1 MSTTVRRSEVGTAHA
16 IGSGGGKIG
25 RVLELQK
32 DPSFLHK
39 RLALFDK
46 LYSLQQEKNKE
57 LPKSPITI
65 ELPDGAKKEGLSNQ
79 TTPMDI
85 AMQISKGLADKVVA
99 AEVCYSVDAVNGGA
113 EMFNPEEEDEVE
125 GCESCGGG
133 ENWVVWDMTRPLEH
147 SCKLRLLKF
156 EDAAG
161 KHVFWHSSAHILGQ
175 CLEMELG
182 VQLTVGPALTS
193 GFYYDAYMG
202 DHSIT
207 QDVYELLEKHAERIC
222 KENQI
227 FERLVMTKEE
237 ALEMFSDN
245 PFKVQLITNK
255 IPDAA
260 LTSAYRCGRFVD
272 LCRGPHLPSTGK
284 VRAFAVTKHSSAYW
298 LAQSDLDSLQRTYA
312 ISFPEAKQLKEY
324 NRLVE
329 EAKKRDHRTLGSN
342 LDLFFFD
349 PSVSPGSCFWLPEG
363 ARLYNKLSDF
373 MRNEYRIRGFAEVI
387 TPNIFSC
394 DLWKTSGHYQ
404 NYKENMYLFEVEGK
418 EWGLKPM
425 NCPGHCCM
433 FKHMNPS
440 YKQLPIRLA
449 DFGVLHRNEM
459 TGSLSGLTRVRRFQ
473 QDDAHIF
480 CTAEQIKAEVLAA
493 LEFLFFVYGRFGFE
507 YELQLSTMPKKALGS
522 KEQWDV
528 AEKALEEALNETGK
542 KWTLNPGDGAF
553 YGPKVD
559 IRLWDALKRSHQC
572 GTVQLDFQLPLRFNL
587 QYRTQDEAIADES
600 STKRGAADAAH
611 CENPTDS
618 LSFKEG
624 HIRPGCARPVM
635 IHRAILGSIERM
647 VAVLIEHTAGK
658 FPFWLSPRQAIVL
671 PISDKHNEYAQWVE
685 KTLTNFGYDV
695 GIDMSSNTIN
705 KKIREAQIHQ
715 WNYMLVV
722 GEQES
727 NSGTVTVRMREDPKH
742 QQQLPVQQLLAK
754 FEEENMPSSQQL
766 KQFTPWRS
774 DATNS

>member
-1 MSTTVRRSEVGTAHA
+1 M
-16 IGSGGGKIG
+16 
-25 RVLELQK
+25 
-32 DPSFLHK
+32 
-39 RLALFDK
+39 
-46 LYSLQQEKNKE
+46 
-57 LPKSPITI
+57 
-65 ELPDGAKKEGLSNQ
+65 
-79 TTPMDI
+79 
-85 AMQISKGLADKVVA
+85 
-99 AEVCYSVDAVNGGA
+99 
-113 EMFNPEEEDEVE
+113 
-125 GCESCGGG
+125 
-133 ENWVVWDMTRPLEH
+133 
-147 SCKLRLLKF
+147 
-156 EDAAG
+156 
-161 KHVFWHSSAHILGQ
+161 
-175 CLEMELG
+175 
-182 VQLTVGPALTS
+182 
-193 GFYYDAYMG
+193 
-202 DHSIT
+202 
-207 QDVYELLEKHAERIC
+207 HAERIC